1 MGKIDSSYQARLDGM
16 AFALKVAE
24 KDGIEGLRKEIEFRN
39 ANFVPLEISVEGR
52 REICSWVTAR
62 VVQTLLTMVLAT
74 LRDTERWGEKRLKRF
89 KTAFEK
95 KCEAVDALDPDGEHY
110 ARISDYAEMLEK
122 ECNICMDL
130 EVIFKVQQDTDKNDG
145 RKKRG

>member
-24 KDGIEGLRKEIEFRN
+24 KDGIEGLRKEVKFRN
-39 ANFVPLEISVEGR
+39 ANFMPLEISTEGK

-62 VVQTLLTMVLAT
+62 VVQTFLTMVLAT
-74 LRDTERWGEKRLKRF
+74 LRDTEKWGEKRLKRF
-89 KTAFEK
+89 QAAFEE
-95 KCEAVDALDPDGEHY
+95 KCEGVDALDPDGEHY
-110 ARISDYAEMLEK
+110 ARISDYAEMLKK

-130 EVIFKVQQDTDKNDG
+130 DVIFKVQQDTDNDR
-145 RKKRG
+145 RKKHG

>member
-16 AFALKVAE
+16 AFALRVAE
-24 KDGIEGLRKEIEFRN
+24 KDGIEGLQKELKFRN
-39 ANFVPLEISVEGR
+39 AHFVPLEITAEGR
-52 REICSWVTAR
+52 KEICSWITAR

-74 LRDTERWGEKRLKRF
+74 LRDEDGWGEKRLKRF
-89 KTAFEK
+89 KAAFEK

-130 EVIFKVQQDTDKNDG
+130 ETIFKVQQDTDENDG
-145 RKKRG
+145 RMKRG